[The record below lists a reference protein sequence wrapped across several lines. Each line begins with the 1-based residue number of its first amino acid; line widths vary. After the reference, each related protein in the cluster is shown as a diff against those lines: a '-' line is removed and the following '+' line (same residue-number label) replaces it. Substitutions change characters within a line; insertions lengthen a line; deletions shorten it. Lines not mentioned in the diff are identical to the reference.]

1 MADFMPKAG
10 DMCLLQGNKV
20 LYVGKGL
27 KDNTYI
33 FENDKGSLQKFDSLD
48 FFEPIDELY
57 DQISEICFK
66 TVMVSNTTSMHE
78 AIKKLYDADMLK
90 LPSEDIDND

>member
-10 DMCLLQGNKV
+10 DMCLLYGNKV
-20 LYVGKGL
+20 LYVGEGLQPNTHVIENSKGV
-27 KDNTYI
+27 
-33 FENDKGSLQKFDSLD
+33 LQKFNSLED
-48 FFEPIDELY
+48 FEPIDELY

-90 LPSEDIDND
+90 LPSEDIDHD